1 LIVANPLSTPV
12 SEAAS
17 VIGPAAVS
25 PPILIVGDSNFTAA
39 NGVVGGTG
47 TAADPYRIEGWQINA
62 TGTYHGGIELRNT
75 RSHVIIRNVTVF
87 GGDPLLLFQSGGV
100 YLFNA
105 SHVRVVNATVHDNGN
120 GMTIDQSRDI
130 SISASNLTRNI
141 FGVYVGRSTNVS
153 VMGTAFRAGY
163 QTPFW
168 VTGSSD
174 VVFQG
179 NRLDYGGIRI
189 TSSTRVSVIGNGEIP
204 SGIGLSGQTAV
215 DVGSHTI
222 TPDNLVGGKPI
233 RYYAGLN
240 GLTVNAVSAGQVV
253 VANCTNVRM
262 SNLTMSGSFAQA
274 VALTFVKR
282 AEVSDSSI
290 RQNAGGIEVVASA
303 NVSVRGNN
311 VSENG
316 FGIAFTNV
324 LDGVVAT
331 NEAIGNW
338 LRGISVRTSPAV
350 TIRGNHVI
358 GSASF
363 PPVSQTVG
371 IDAFDSSNATIA
383 DNNVSLVRW
392 GIQVGYSDRPHLS
405 GNVLRSGDGGI
416 SLIGVTNATVRA
428 NIFHDNGL
436 VVDAVYSVLPLY
448 FKHTVTDDNLVNG
461 RPLRYY
467 HDCAGLSLDGI
478 VAGQVIIANCTDIR
492 VAHLVINSTIAGLS
506 LTLVSRA
513 IVTGNEFSYNLNGI
527 SVQSSSDLTIL
538 DNRLANNRASGIKL
552 WVAHSVA
559 LTANQILFNR
569 FAGIADLGSRQVT
582 LTRNVIANNT
592 EGIEFRATQNATVV
606 GNEISRNLLGI
617 YLVFAKNS
625 TIYHNNFVNN
635 TRHALED
642 AVTNSTWDSGY
653 PAGGNYWSNYAG
665 PDSCSGPNQTVCT
678 GPDGIGDTPVPIPSS
693 RGPSVSR
700 DRYPLLRPYIWPA
713 SSSPDFVLI
722 LIVVAGVA
730 SALAAVVA
738 LWRIRRRPPTENL
751 QTDRTRPPENP

>member
-12 SEAAS
+12 SEAVS

-47 TAADPYRIEGWQINA
+47 TVADPYRIEGWQINA

-75 RSHVIIRNVTVF
+75 RSHVIIRNVTVYGNPF
-87 GGDPLLLFQSGGV
+87 LFFQSGGV

-105 SHVRVVNATVHDNGN
+105 SHVRVVNATLHDNGI
-120 GMTIDQSRDI
+120 GMTVDQSLDI
-130 SISASNLTRNI
+130 SISASNLTRNS
-141 FGVYVGRSTNVS
+141 FGVYVRQSTTVS

-179 NRLDYGGIRI
+179 NTLDYGGI
-189 TSSTRVSVIGNGEIP
+189 TLASSTRVSVIGNGEIP
-204 SGIGLSGQTAV
+204 SGIGLSGLTAA
-215 DVGSHTI
+215 DVGSHII
-222 TPDNLVGGKPI
+222 TPDNLVKGKPI

-240 GLTVNAVSAGQVV
+240 GLTVNAVSAGQVL
-253 VANCTNVRM
+253 VANCTNVRL
-262 SNLTMSGSFAQA
+262 SNLTMSGSSAQA
-274 VALTFVKR
+274 VALTFVTG
-282 AEVSDSSI
+282 AAVSDSWI

-303 NVSVRGNN
+303 NVSVRRNN
-311 VSENG
+311 VSENHG
-316 FGIAFTNV
+316 FGIFFRNV
-324 LDGVVAT
+324 LNGVVAT

-338 LRGISVRTSPAV
+338 NGGITSWSSPAV

-358 GSASF
+358 GSAGFS
-363 PPVSQTVG
+363 PASQTAG

-383 DNNVSLVRW
+383 DNTVSLVRW
-392 GIQVGYSDRPHLS
+392 GIQVGYSDGPNLS
-405 GNVLRSGDGGI
+405 GNVLRSEDGGI
-416 SLIGVTNATVRA
+416 NLIGATNATVRA
-428 NIFHDNGL
+428 NIFHDTGL
-436 VVDAVYSVLPLY
+436 IVDAVYPVLPLY

-513 IVTGNEFSYNLNGI
+513 IVTGNEFFYNLNGI
-527 SVQSSSDLTIL
+527 SVHSSSDLTLL
-538 DNRLANNRASGIKL
+538 DNRLADNRASGIKL

-569 FAGIADLGSRQVT
+569 FAGITDLGSRQVT

-592 EGIEFRATQNATVV
+592 EGIELRHTQNATVV
-606 GNEISRNLLGI
+606 GNEISRSLLGI
-617 YLVFAKNS
+617 YLLFAKNS

-653 PAGGNYWSNYAG
+653 PAGGNYWSNYSG

-730 SALAAVVA
+730 SALAAVFA
-738 LWRIRRRPPTENL
+738 LWRIRRRPTTENM